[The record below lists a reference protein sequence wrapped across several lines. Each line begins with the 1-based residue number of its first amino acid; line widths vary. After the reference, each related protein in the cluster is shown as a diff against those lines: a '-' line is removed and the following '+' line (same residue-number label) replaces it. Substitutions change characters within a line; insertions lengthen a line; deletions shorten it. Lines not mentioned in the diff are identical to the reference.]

1 MCIAV
6 LLSCCIASP
15 AGRGVQSKKSFDE
28 IRLILKKYAAVSTTQ
43 AELRD
48 CSTELDVDEL
58 KKISAS
64 HKVS

>member
-1 MCIAV
+1 M
-6 LLSCCIASP
+6 SHRPQGGGSN
-15 AGRGVQSKKSFDE
+15 KKSFDE
-28 IRLILKKYAAVSTTQ
+28 NRLILKKYAAAPSTQ

-64 HKVS
+64 QKVS